1 MVKSLKALK
10 RGRKMRKRCKVLEVE
25 IYEGEWI
32 DSERVLKGSSSVM
45 VVGLRRFG
53 IEHRDAEYGF
63 AVGFGVV

>member
-1 MVKSLKALK
+1 
-10 RGRKMRKRCKVLEVE
+10 MRKRCKVLEVE